1 MPVAFPYCCC
11 GFPGNKGFFSM
22 ISKAQSG
29 PFVAEGACCKFWR
42 GRKNRGPQ
50 GNSCLAAGHGTVQ
63 VLDSCWSFRNDRA
76 DMWDH
81 FSETVKGSPSMLGT

>member
-1 MPVAFPYCCC
+1 
-11 GFPGNKGFFSM
+11 M

-29 PFVAEGACCKFWR
+29 CCLWSQRAVLQILK
-42 GRKNRGPQ
+42 RKEEQSPQ
-50 GNSCLAAGHGTVQ
+50 GISCLAAGHKTLQ
-63 VLDSCWSFRNDRA
+63 VLDSCWSYRNDRA